1 MQLSETELVK
11 QPRELM
17 RVQAAVLFT
26 HDARG
31 RMDRVNEP
39 NGGRAPRLFIGRTP
53 HGSVWRFRNDLDDAL
68 IRRLD
73 SVCSC
78 EAPGDEYLVAPHGA
92 ITYEELLAGH
102 APIER
107 VEAGPAFRF
116 PTELPP
122 ATPDTV
128 FVTADNADVL
138 RPHLASWLQDVEWG
152 RLLVAVVHD
161 NEAVS
166 VCCTVREND
175 IAHEAGVETP
185 PQFRGRGYAAQAV
198 LAWATAVRARR
209 RVPLYSTSWENSAS
223 QALAAKLRLVRYGT
237 DLHIT

>member
-1 MQLSETELVK
+1 MKLSETELIK

-26 HDARG
+26 HDTRG
-31 RMDRVNEP
+31 RMARVNEP

-53 HGSVWRFRNDLDDAL
+53 HGSVWRFRDDLDDGL
-68 IRRLD
+68 IRELD
-73 SVCSC
+73 SVCTC

-92 ITYEELLAGH
+92 TTYEELLARR

-107 VEAGPAFRF
+107 VEAGPAYRF
-116 PTELPP
+116 PAELPVS
-122 ATPDTV
+122 TDTV
-128 FVTADNADVL
+128 VVTSENADLL
-138 RPHLASWLQDVEWG
+138 RPHLAPWLADVEWG

-166 VCCTVREND
+166 VCCSVREND
-175 IAHEAGVETP
+175 VANEAGVETAP
-185 PQFRGRGYAAQAV
+185 AFRRRGYAARAV
-198 LAWATAVRARR
+198 AGWAAAVRQRGR
-209 RVPLYSTSWENSAS
+209 IPLYSTSWENSAS
-223 QALAAKLRLVRYGT
+223 QALATKLGLVRYGT

>member
-1 MQLSETELVK
+1 MQLSETDLLK

-31 RMDRVNEP
+31 RMERVNEP

-53 HGSVWRFRNDLDDAL
+53 HGSVWRFRDDLDDAL
-68 IRRLD
+68 IRDLD

-78 EAPGDEYLVAPHGA
+78 EAPGDEYLAAPHGA
-92 ITYEELLAGH
+92 TTYEELLARH

-107 VEAGPAFRF
+107 VESGPAYRF
-116 PTELPP
+116 PAELPVV
-122 ATPDTV
+122 ADTV
-128 FVTADNADVL
+128 FVTSDNADIL
-138 RPHLASWLQDVEWG
+138 RPHLAPWLQDVGWG
-152 RLLVAVVHD
+152 RLLVAVVQD

-175 IAHEAGVETP
+175 VAHEAGVETP
-185 PQFRGRGYAAQAV
+185 AQFRGRGYATQAV

-209 RVPLYSTSWENSAS
+209 RVPLYSTSWQNLAS